1 VGPPTFSPS
10 YDADGNLLADGRWS
24 YTWDGENRLI
34 KMETL
39 EWIQPTSSGSYL
51 AGSSWQA
58 TRLEF
63 RYDGFSR
70 RISKKTTRLTGNT
83 VASTAMEGYLYD
95 RWNVIMI
102 SQLDPVTGAHLA
114 RKWSCLWKPDVASLP
129 YARTSW
135 QKAGGVGGLA
145 WLQTGGTQNMSTTYH
160 SYYGQYVLTGNAE
173 IQVPIMDHMGNV
185 RHYIQL
191 KSGTVN
197 QGYGNIGTMIGQV
210 SANLEYDAF
219 GREVRV
225 SSVAVSA
232 TSTPP
237 GLVADGL
244 YADALPFHFSTKFTD
259 PESGLNYYGYRFY
272 DARDGRWISRDPI
285 GERGGKN
292 LYGMCYNN
300 ALSWYDVLGRD
311 PASDFLDKVDPNRD
325 KADDAAKRDMMDRK
339 GCIGGAAA
347 GCGRVTDGLSEKSTC
362 YATQKEAETALKDLK
377 CECGKPGRMWALRYK
392 SNGRNPVPYGDDAP
406 GVTYPATAGT
416 QDQNGKPGTSAAN
429 TGQFDSRV
437 INNGRA
443 QGVNPTGPSQGGKIP
458 YDDVDDSIDDWRKNT
473 KDYDKEQWCVTCPEK

>member
-1 VGPPTFSPS
+1 
-10 YDADGNLLADGRWS
+10 
-24 YTWDGENRLI
+24 
-34 KMETL
+34 
-39 EWIQPTSSGSYL
+39 
-51 AGSSWQA
+51 
-58 TRLEF
+58 
-63 RYDGFSR
+63 
-70 RISKKTTRLTGNT
+70 
-83 VASTAMEGYLYD
+83 MEGYLYD

-225 SSVAVSA
+225 SSLTVPP
-232 TSTPP
+232 TGTPP
-237 GLVADGL
+237 GLVAGGL

-272 DARDGRWISRDPI
+272 DARDGRWLNRDPI
-285 GERGGKN
+285 AESGGVN
-292 LYGMCYNN
+292 LYGMVGNN
-300 ALSWYDVLGRD
+300 VTSSLDVLG
-311 PASDFLDKVDPNRD
+311 LKY
-325 KADDAAKRDMMDRK
+325 
-339 GCIGGAAA
+339 
-347 GCGRVTDGLSEKSTC
+347 KSTKG
-362 YATQKEAETALKDLK
+362 A
-377 CECGKPGRMWALRYK
+377 CEPGSSCQENLERLNDWALEAADRLQELLSDKFIDEAMSGGPTSSPYYPPGFPARTAYQNHIGNYLNTLYQQQK
-392 SNGRNPVPYGDDAP
+392 CIAIIIAQALSGRCGCPSPKFQKLMDDIADFYRTAP
-406 GVTYPATAGT
+406 TLPDLR
-416 QDQNGKPGTSAAN
+416 QKPL
-429 TGQFDSRV
+429 V
-437 INNGRA
+437 
-443 QGVNPTGPSQGGKIP
+443 PSQPEEESGWGPPSFDNLKNNLRNIGESLSRARPYAIFPPLFPSFGGGR
-458 YDDVDDSIDDWRKNT
+458 SR
-473 KDYDKEQWCVTCPEK
+473 DY